1 MNFEEI
7 KSPHIDDW
15 KVVYRDI
22 PDLQIVHVGVL
33 IDDHVVELGNVKL
46 EDNVAKAH
54 LMASA
59 PKLLIMLEKLY
70 GYAAAAEI
78 SVSALDEA
86 LAVINEAKREKR
98 L

>member
-1 MNFEEI
+1 MCF
-7 KSPHIDDW
+7 
-15 KVVYRDI
+15 Y
-22 PDLQIVHVGVL
+22 GVL
-33 IDDHVVELGNVKL
+33 VEGQLL
-46 EDNVAKAH
+46 EPGDVRWKNNVAKAH